1 MGPDCNGVMQLLTSP
16 RLAYRTA
23 AYMDSAGFERV
34 LEALRIARGSHVWE
48 RTRVL
53 LTEAQLVA

>member
-1 MGPDCNGVMQLLTSP
+1 MQLPTSP